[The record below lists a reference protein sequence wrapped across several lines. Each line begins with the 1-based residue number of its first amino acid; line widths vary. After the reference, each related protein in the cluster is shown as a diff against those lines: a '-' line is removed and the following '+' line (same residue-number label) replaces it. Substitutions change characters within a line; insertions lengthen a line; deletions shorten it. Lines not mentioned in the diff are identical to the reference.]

1 MFHSG
6 YNWLEHWLEHGW
18 NIGNDTNDT
27 AHGVVLEVL
36 NNPIL
41 GLGLRLLKGGVV
53 MLSLAKT
60 IITIIV
66 TTIVTTIVKPISVSW

>member
-1 MFHSG
+1 M
-6 YNWLEHWLEHGW
+6 EHGW

-27 AHGVVLEVL
+27 AHGTRHDVVLEVL

-41 GLGLRLLKGGVV
+41 GLGLRLLREGVV

-60 IITIIV
+60 II
-66 TTIVTTIVKPISVSW
+66 TTIVTTIVKPISVS